1 MDLETAKAKRLLLA
15 QRALQNGDQPLACLC
30 SPFHSKS
37 DDSFTYQEVNQV
49 LNQAVDRDESLGL
62 FKALLALGADVNFSQ
77 RSTSGVWSKIIGRH
91 HDGHRSDVL
100 LKATSKCRPDIVN
113 LLAGRADQESLDSVL
128 HTAIVRGDL
137 AVLKTLL
144 DHGAN
149 PAQLH
154 SDFQNAVLQN
164 QLDIVQALL
173 SGHRLPCLACRSS
186 GLRLAVANRSLDVT
200 ELLLK
205 YWADV
210 NHDDAIALLGGVESC
225 DPVLVKA
232 LISGPVRPSPRSLD
246 IAVGRLRDAINS
258 EDPGPAQEVLELCL
272 SAGAAGPETTR
283 LSTEGMVDA
292 VKHGRAQ
299 LVDALLRFRKP
310 PGHYEAV
317 ALLEAIRGEK
327 IDIFMKLLGSAPS
340 QTSLT
345 IAISE
350 TIKVKDTHLR
360 HELARLLIEA
370 GAQGPCTS
378 QALIKVTKRIISDT
392 SHEDKVIRGED
403 ADTKLFNLLLDKGRA
418 DVDHGQGEALQL
430 VAGASCTELAELIVS
445 KNPSPA
451 SLGAALPRALKIPD
465 ENKRRFLV
473 GLLIQDQISDEAS
486 GKALV
491 ELFQSESRDLNIIEL
506 VLKRASVNYNNGEV
520 FAFAIRRFELAHFRL
535 LLGHALEY
543 TTLFTVV
550 LEALQSPRPV
560 RKIVF
565 GEILRQLQP
574 DHLNNAL
581 KHVVLEPDTDLG
593 LISVLLGAGAD
604 PIYEDGV
611 CIKKAAYD
619 LNRSLL
625 DTLSENLGPNEVIFS
640 EALAGIIGRDR
651 QWIAFGHVET
661 IRLLLRYGASGPA
674 VDKALLEVVEHLAC
688 HEPDTDLAD
697 TLLNMFVDGGADVN
711 HENGKCAM
719 IAAGR
724 GDPPL
729 LSRILNLGATT
740 MTAAAA
746 LSIAITSGHD
756 ESRLMQILGAF
767 VDIRHTLPDLTLS
780 LPGMPPPMFL
790 CLKSYCD
797 SASLVEKLIS
807 VGCHL
812 ESTIPS
818 LVYSREIVSGGE
830 GGAADLEMEPVSVLV
845 WALLQPNNIISS
857 RVIDALIRHG
867 GKFTSFSESDM
878 QLLTRMIC
886 IANVSYTT
894 PVSRVTPLLLATRSG
909 RLEVVQSLLQSGAKI
924 SARDALGR
932 SALFFA
938 AGRGDADLV
947 ALLIKSKACA
957 NDGSLHEAS
966 RGFYLQAMRLLIESG
981 HDPNYR
987 STKHEG
993 RTALG
998 EMARMATIDDITVA
1012 EEALDILCAADASP
1026 LLTVHGKTVIFL
1038 ALDNQNNEPMT
1049 RMLLDRVLYRTLN
1062 SQENIFQQGV
1072 YWFSPTMYVC
1082 KGILLGPQSRD
1093 LVQVLR
1099 DHGAEDRFYAS
1110 LEETQPP
1117 DAVGLPEEILEF
1129 ERERRARDR
1138 QIKQQEEEHTN
1149 ELRREMEKAQ
1159 NVGHIREELTQQ
1171 QLRHRGLEHKQLI
1184 TMDMEK
1190 HYNNAH
1196 IKISEADVDSGVRWL
1211 RHNDDLSM
1219 TSEKRAAD
1227 MEFRQRAYQQ
1237 NVAEVAESERLA
1249 HVIRDHRHHQTM
1261 QHRQGSHRQRW
1272 AEKEDLNRQQLA
1284 FEGRRQGQDFAHA
1297 RGKNQLKRELM
1308 YEEDRMAAE
1317 RQMREKL
1324 HGHQRHQMHMTE
1336 LTTQRGNI
1344 IGQVNLEELRRWQA
1358 SQGQGQAPSHIGGGP
1373 QGPQLQGARARLLN

>member
-15 QRALQNGDQPLACLC
+15 RRALQNGDQPLACLC
-30 SPFHSKS
+30 SPFHSES

-49 LNQAVDRDESLGL
+49 LSQVVDRDESLGL
-62 FKALLALGADVNFSQ
+62 VKALLALGADVNFSQ

-113 LLAGRADQESLDSVL
+113 LLAGRADQENLDSVL

-164 QLDIVQALL
+164 QFDIVQALL

-186 GLRLAVANRSLDVT
+186 GLQLAVANRSLDVT
-200 ELLLK
+200 KLLLK

-210 NHDDAIALLGGVESC
+210 NHDDAIALLGGVESF

-232 LISGPVRPSPRSLD
+232 LISGPVRPSPRTLD

-258 EDPGPAQEVLELCL
+258 EDPGPAQEILELCL

-292 VKHGRAQ
+292 VKHGRVQ
-299 LVDALLRFRKP
+299 LVDTLLRFGKP

-370 GAQGPCTS
+370 GAQGQCTS

-392 SHEDKVIRGED
+392 THGDKVIRGED
-403 ADTKLFNLLLDKGRA
+403 ADTKLFNLLLDKGKA

-430 VAGASCTELAELIVS
+430 VTGASCTELAELIVS

-451 SLGAALPRALKIPD
+451 SLGAALPWALKIPD

-473 GLLIQDQISDEAS
+473 GLLIQDHISDEAS
-486 GKALV
+486 GTALV
-491 ELFQSESRDLNIIEL
+491 ELFQSQSRDLNIIEL

-520 FAFAIRRFELAHFRL
+520 FVFAIRRFELAHFRL
-535 LLGHALEY
+535 LLGQALEY

-550 LEALQSPRPV
+550 LEALQAPRPV
-560 RKIVF
+560 REIVF

-581 KHVVLEPDTDLG
+581 KHVVLEPDPDLG

-604 PIYEDGV
+604 PTYEDGI
-611 CIKKAAYD
+611 CIKNAAYNLD
-619 LNRSLL
+619 RSLL
-625 DTLSENLGPNEVIFS
+625 DALSENLRPNEVMFS

-651 QWIAFGHVET
+651 QWIALEHVET
-661 IRLLLRYGASGPA
+661 IRLLLRYGASGLA
-674 VDKALLEVVEHLAC
+674 VDKALLEVVDRLAC
-688 HEPDTDLAD
+688 HESNIDLAD

-711 HENGKCAM
+711 HENGKCARV
-719 IAAGR
+719 AAGR
-724 GDPPL
+724 GDPSL

-807 VGCHL
+807 LGCHL

-830 GGAADLEMEPVSVLV
+830 DGAADLEMEPVSVLV
-845 WALLQPNNIISS
+845 WALLQPNNMISS
-857 RVIDALIRHG
+857 RVIDALIHHG
-867 GKFTSFSESDM
+867 
-878 QLLTRMIC
+878 
-886 IANVSYTT
+886 ANVSYTT
-894 PVSRVTPLLLATRSG
+894 PVSRVTPLLLAARSG

-1099 DHGAEDRFYAS
+1099 DHGGEDRFYAS

-1138 QIKQQEEEHTN
+1138 QIKQQEEEHAN

-1171 QLRHRGLEHKQLI
+1171 QLRHRGLEHKQSI
-1184 TMDMEK
+1184 TMDVEK

-1219 TSEKRAAD
+1219 TSEMRVAD
-1227 MEFRQRAYQQ
+1227 MEFRQRAYRQK
-1237 NVAEVAESERLA
+1237 VAEIAESERLA
-1249 HVIRDHRHHQTM
+1249 HAIRDHRHHQTI
-1261 QHRQGSHRQRW
+1261 QHRQGSHRQQW
-1272 AEKEDLNRQQLA
+1272 TEKENLNRQQLA
-1284 FEGRRQGQDFAHA
+1284 FEGRRQGQDFAYA

-1308 YEEDRMAAE
+1308 YDEDRMAAE

-1358 SQGQGQAPSHIGGGP
+1358 SQGQGQAPSQGHIGGGP
-1373 QGPQLQGARARLLN
+1373 QGPRVRLLN